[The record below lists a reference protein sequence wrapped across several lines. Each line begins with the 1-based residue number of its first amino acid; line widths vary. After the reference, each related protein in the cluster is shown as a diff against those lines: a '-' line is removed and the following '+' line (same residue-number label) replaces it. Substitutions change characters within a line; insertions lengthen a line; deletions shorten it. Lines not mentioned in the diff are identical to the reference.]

1 MEVDIKTEMEINK
14 LYSSKDNSYLVFSIH
29 SNRFAYKS
37 SNIQEI
43 MYDAKIHKIPFAP
56 EYIEG
61 VLNCRGT
68 PYTVVNTLKMN
79 NEENA
84 EIQEKIF
91 LLFKRDD
98 DQFCIH
104 LSNIDVFFEVEEDD
118 VLEDGVKYKQ
128 KLIPLFNSD
137 SVEERLC
144 KDLGKDD

>member
-1 MEVDIKTEMEINK
+1 
-14 LYSSKDNSYLVFSIH
+14 
-29 SNRFAYKS
+29 
-37 SNIQEI
+37 
-43 MYDAKIHKIPFAP
+43 
-56 EYIEG
+56 
-61 VLNCRGT
+61 
-68 PYTVVNTLKMN
+68 MN
-79 NEENA
+79 NEDNS
-84 EIQEKIF
+84 EISQKIF

-128 KLIPLFNSD
+128 QLIPLFNSD